1 LLIHNVVIDGFW
13 ANRLDRRDFVR
24 AMIGYSAGLVLPWS
38 LQNPR
43 LRFAILET
51 VSSGQHDGF
60 SDGVMLGSSEASR
73 TASLFS
79 KGTLELLSLSEH
91 GVPTRAG
98 GVPTAMAQKGAQVIF
113 AALNDDET
121 EIAAK
126 ECHAARVIF
135 MNCGARSDK
144 LRRELC
150 SPFVFHVEASEAMYS
165 DARKLAPGADI
176 ELWNPGLEKYGASQL
191 NDRFKAAEGAPM
203 TSASWAGWFAIKVI
217 WESLLRANA
226 SDPQSLAYYMSSDA
240 AQYDGHKGAPLS
252 FRKWDRQLRQPLYAV
267 DKTKRGPQAVR
278 DIPDTARSQM
288 PARELLDT
296 IGDDASKS
304 RCSNA

>member
-1 LLIHNVVIDGFW
+1 MDSCG

-24 AMIGYSAGLVLPWS
+24 AMIGFAAGLVLPSS

-51 VSSGQHDGF
+51 ATSGQRPGF
-60 SDGVMLGSSEASR
+60 NDGVMLGSSEASR
-73 TASLFS
+73 AASLFS

-91 GVPTRAG
+91 GIPTRAV
-98 GVPTAMAQKGAQVIF
+98 GVATALAQRGAQVIF
-113 AALNDDET
+113 AALNDDYT
-121 EIAAK
+121 QIAAE
-126 ECHAARVIF
+126 ECHNARVIF

-150 SPFVFHVEASEAMYS
+150 SPFVFHVEASEAMY
-165 DARKLAPGADI
+165 AAAQKLAPGADI
-176 ELWNPGLEKYGASQL
+176 ELWNPSLEKYGASQL

-203 TSASWAGWFAIKVI
+203 TPASWAGWFAIKVI
-217 WESLLRANA
+217 WESLLRANE
-226 SDPQSLAYYMSSDA
+226 SDPQSLAYYMSSDS

-267 DKTKRGPQAVR
+267 DKTKRGPQSIR

-296 IGDDASKS
+296 IGDDASKT
-304 RCSNA
+304 RCSNT

>member
-1 LLIHNVVIDGFW
+1 MLIRRVVIDGCW
-13 ANRLDRRDFVR
+13 ATRLDRREFVR
-24 AMIGYSAGLVLPWS
+24 AMIGFSAGLVLPSS
-38 LQNPR
+38 LESPTVR
-43 LRFAILET
+43 YAILET
-51 VSSGQHDGF
+51 ASSGQRDGF
-60 SDGVMLGSSEASR
+60 SDGVLLGHGEALR
-73 TASLFS
+73 AASLFS
-79 KGTLELLSLSEH
+79 KGTLGLVSLSEH
-91 GVPTRAG
+91 GVPTRASG
-98 GVPTAMAQKGAQVIF
+98 IATALAQKGAQVIL
-113 AALNDDET
+113 AALNDDDT
-121 EIAAK
+121 RIAAE
-126 ECHAARVIF
+126 ECHNARVIL

-150 SPFVFHVEASEAMYS
+150 SPYVFHVEASEAMYS
-165 DARKLAPGADI
+165 DAQKLAPDADI
-176 ELWNPGLEKYGASQL
+176 ELWSPSLEKYGASQL

-203 TSASWAGWFAIKVI
+203 TPGSWAGWFAIKII

-267 DKTKRGPQAVR
+267 DKTKRGPQSIR

-296 IGDDASKS
+296 IGDDASKT
-304 RCSNA
+304 RCSNT